1 ELMNRSEVFTPE
13 QVKRYELAK
22 KSFDKPVVIVTQTEA
37 EKSEK
42 GFSDKK
48 KTWKFSAKN
57 VRDFGI
63 ATSRK
68 FIYDAMAV
76 QLNGKIVMAESL
88 YPKEANPLWGEI
100 STQMV
105 AHTLKSY
112 SSHTFDYPYP
122 KAVSVS
128 AEDQG
133 MEYPMI
139 CWNYGRPDEKGVTSE
154 RTKNGIIGVVIHEVG
169 HNFFPMIVNSDERQ
183 YTWMYKALN
192 TFMQYMAE
200 QELGTNFPSNRGI
213 PSKIVPYMSSDQKF
227 LEPIMSN
234 SESII

>member
-1 ELMNRSEVFTPE
+1 MAVYNDVEGWQNMQFWGGGEFALPFGNFDVNITVPADHVMDATGELMNRSEVFTPA
-13 QVKRYELAK
+13 QVQRYELAK
-22 KSFDKPVVIVTQTEA
+22 KSFDKPVVIVTQAEA
-37 EKSEK
+37 EAAEK

-76 QLNGKIVMAESL
+76 QLSNKVVMAESV
-88 YPKEANPLWGEI
+88 YPKEANPLWGET
-100 STQMV
+100 STRTV

-139 CWNYGRPDEKGVTSE
+139 CWNFGRPDANGVTSE
-154 RTKNGIIGVVIHEVG
+154 QTKNGMIGVVIHEVG
-169 HNFFPMIVNSDERQ
+169 HNFF
-183 YTWMYKALN
+183 
-192 TFMQYMAE
+192 
-200 QELGTNFPSNRGI
+200 SN
-213 PSKIVPYMSSDQKF
+213 DCKF
-227 LEPIMSN
+227 
-234 SESII
+234 